1 MKTLTKFAAIFLIF
15 ASVALSQAPQG
26 TPGQTKRYL
35 YMSTPDAAQGIYTA
49 GLPGILVFDMDDGH
63 KFVRRIPVPEFKEG
77 LRGFT
82 PNLETHSA
90 FFSLTSRR
98 VGSFDLESERIIWD
112 KVFEAGAD
120 RSSVTPD
127 GSKIYIPTGY
137 WYLGED
143 GGMLVA
149 NAANGDLIKRVK
161 VGPAAHNSLVS
172 LDGRFVFLG
181 SQTTFTVYDTKD
193 ESVVRQFKDV
203 GERAIFPFTVDSR
216 NHYAYICLG
225 NNVGFDMLDLE
236 TGKVVARVYAGKEK
250 IPHRTHGAALTPDE
264 TELWISDQLGQT
276 LFVYDATKVPP
287 TPKAEV
293 TGLSIKGHGWVTFSL
308 DGKYAYSH
316 APEVFD
322 AKTKK
327 LVAVLKDENGV
338 SVSGSKFFEVHMR
351 DGKVVEVGSEF
362 GMGRKQ

>member
-1 MKTLTKFAAIFLIF
+1 MRILTVCAAVFLAFAAI
-15 ASVALSQAPQG
+15 AAGQAPIG
-26 TPGQTKRYL
+26 APGQTQRYL
-35 YMSTPDAAQGIYTA
+35 YMSTPDAAQGIYKS
-49 GLPGILVFDMDDGH
+49 GLPGILVFDIDDGH

-82 PNLETHSA
+82 PNLKTHSA

-98 VGSFDLESERIIWD
+98 VGSFDLESEKMIWD

-127 GSKIYIPTGY
+127 GKKIYMPTGF

-149 NAANGDLIKRVK
+149 DATNGDVIKRVI

-172 LDGRFVFLG
+172 LDGRFVYLG

-193 ESVVRQFKDV
+193 EKVIRQFKDV
-203 GERAIFPFTVDSR
+203 GERAIFPFTVDSKNR
-216 NHYAYICLG
+216 YAYICLG

-236 TGKVVARVYAGKEK
+236 TGKVITRIYAGKEK

-264 TELWISDQLGQT
+264 TELWISDQQGQT
-276 LFVYDATKVPP
+276 LFVYDNTKIPP

-316 APEVFD
+316 APEVFE
-322 AKTKK
+322 ATTKK
-327 LVAVLKDENGV
+327 LVTILKDENGV
-338 SVSGSKFFEVHMR
+338 PVSGSKFFEVHFR
-351 DGKVVEVGSEF
+351 DGKVVEMGSEF
-362 GMGRKQ
+362 GVGRKP

>member
-1 MKTLTKFAAIFLIF
+1 MRVLTVSAAVFLAFATIA
-15 ASVALSQAPQG
+15 AGQAPKVA
-26 TPGQTKRYL
+26 PGQTQRYL
-35 YMSTPDAAQGIYTA
+35 YMSTPDAAQGIYKE
-49 GLPGILVFDMDDGH
+49 GPPGILVFDIDDGH

-82 PNLETHSA
+82 PNLKTHSA

-98 VGSFDLESERIIWD
+98 VGSFDLESEKMIWD

-127 GSKIYIPTGY
+127 GKKIYMPTGF

-149 NAANGDLIKRVK
+149 DATNGDVIKRVI

-172 LDGRFVFLG
+172 LDGRFVYLG

-193 ESVVRQFKDV
+193 EKVIRQFKDV
-203 GERAIFPFTVDSR
+203 GERAIFPFTVDSKNR
-216 NHYAYICLG
+216 YAYICLG

-236 TGKVVARVYAGKEK
+236 TGKVVTRIYAGKEK

-264 TELWISDQLGQT
+264 TELWISDQQGQT
-276 LFVYDATKVPP
+276 LFVYDNTKIPP

-327 LVAVLKDENGV
+327 LVTVLKDENGV
-338 SVSGSKFFEVHMR
+338 PVSGSKFFEVHFR
-351 DGKVVEVGSEF
+351 DGKVVEMGSEF
-362 GMGRKQ
+362 GVGRKN

>member
-1 MKTLTKFAAIFLIF
+1 MKLMTTFAAIFLAVATI
-15 ASVALSQAPQG
+15 ASGQAPKG
-26 TPGQTKRYL
+26 TPGQTTRYL
-35 YMSTPDAAQGIYTA
+35 YMSTPDAAQGIYTEGA
-49 GLPGILVFDMDDGH
+49 PGILVFNIDDGH

-82 PNLETHSA
+82 PNLTTHSA

-98 VGSFDLESERIIWD
+98 VGSFDLESEKIIWD

-127 GSKIYIPTGY
+127 GKKIYMPTGF

-149 NAANGDLIKRVK
+149 DATNGDFIKRVK

-172 LDGRFVFLG
+172 LDGKYVFLG

-203 GERAIFPFTVDSR
+203 GERAIFPFTVDSK

-225 NNVGFDMLDLE
+225 NHVGFDMLDLE
-236 TGKVVARVYAGKEK
+236 TGKVVARVFAGDEK

-264 TELWISDQLGQT
+264 TELWISDQQGQT
-276 LFVYDATKVPP
+276 LFIFDNTKMPP
-287 TPKAEV
+287 TPKAEI
-293 TGLSIKGHGWVTFSL
+293 TGLSIKGHGWILFSL

-316 APEVFD
+316 TPEVWD
-322 AKTKK
+322 VKTKK
-327 LVAVLKDENGV
+327 LVTTLKDENGV
-338 SVSGSKFFEVHMR
+338 PVSGSKFFEVHMR
-351 DGKVVEVGSEF
+351 DGKVVEMGSEF
-362 GMGRKQ
+362 GVGRKQ

>member
-1 MKTLTKFAAIFLIF
+1 MKLMTTFAAIFLAVATI
-15 ASVALSQAPQG
+15 ASGQAPKG
-26 TPGQTKRYL
+26 TPGQTTRYL
-35 YMSTPDAAQGIYTA
+35 YMSTPDAAQGIYTE
-49 GLPGILVFDMDDGH
+49 GRPGILVFNIDDGH
-63 KFVRRIPVPEFKEG
+63 KFVRRIEVPEFKEG

-82 PNLETHSA
+82 PNLTTHSA

-98 VGSFDLESERIIWD
+98 VGSFDLESEKIIWD
-112 KVFEAGAD
+112 KIFEAGAD

-127 GSKIYIPTGY
+127 GKKIYMPTGF

-149 NAANGDLIKRVK
+149 DATNGDFIKRVK

-172 LDGRFVFLG
+172 LDGKYVFLG

-203 GERAIFPFTVDSR
+203 GERAIFPFTVDSK

-225 NNVGFDMLDLE
+225 NHVGFDMLDLE
-236 TGKVVARVYAGKEK
+236 TGKVVARVFAGDEK

-264 TELWISDQLGQT
+264 TELWISDQQGQT
-276 LFVYDATKVPP
+276 LFIFDNTKMPP
-287 TPKAEV
+287 TPKAEI
-293 TGLSIKGHGWVTFSL
+293 TGLSIKGHGWILFSL

-316 APEVFD
+316 TPEVWD
-322 AKTKK
+322 VKTKK
-327 LVAVLKDENGV
+327 LVTTLKDENGV
-338 SVSGSKFFEVHMR
+338 PVSGSKFFEVHMR
-351 DGKVVEVGSEF
+351 DGKVVEMGSEF
-362 GMGRKQ
+362 GVGRKN

>member
-1 MKTLTKFAAIFLIF
+1 MKILTTSAAILLTI
-15 ASVALSQAPQG
+15 ATIGSSQAPKG

-35 YMSTPDAAQGIYTA
+35 YISTPDAAQDIYKA
-49 GLPGILVFDMDDGH
+49 GLPGILVFDIDDGH

-82 PNLETHSA
+82 PNLKTHSA

-98 VGSFDLESERIIWD
+98 VGSFDLESEKMIWD

-120 RSSVTPD
+120 RSAVTPD
-127 GSKIYIPTGY
+127 GKKIYMPTGY

-143 GGMLVA
+143 GGMIVA
-149 NAANGDLIKRVK
+149 NAANGDVIKRVK

-172 LDGRFVFLG
+172 LDGRLLFLG

-193 ESVVRQFKDV
+193 ERVIRQFKDV

-216 NHYAYICLG
+216 NHYAYVCLG

-236 TGKVVARVYAGKEK
+236 SGKVITRIYAGKEK

-264 TELWISDQLGQT
+264 TELWITDQLGQT

-308 DGKYAYSH
+308 DGKYAYTH
-316 APEVFD
+316 TPEVFD
-322 AKTKK
+322 AKTRKI
-327 LVAVLKDENGV
+327 VATLKDENGLP
-338 SVSGSKFFEVHMR
+338 VSGSKYFEVHMR
-351 DGKVVEVGSEF
+351 DGKVVEMGSEF
-362 GMGRKQ
+362 GMGRKK